1 MIEHRMKLP
10 QLGQPDLDSVFG
22 VEFFDGEDGRPVVVL
37 SEHPNNK
44 GRSITNAY
52 EYVATDVLARL
63 QQDGMQVEPMRI
75 RWLEHKRRAPMSGRP
90 AIEWSEVLLSWDGR
104 RLHSPQWIWMRDDP
118 RLAHAA

>member
-22 VEFFDGEDGRPVVVL
+22 VEFFDGDDGRPVVVL
-37 SEHPNNK
+37 SEHPDNR

-52 EYVATDVLARL
+52 EFVATDVLARL

-75 RWLEHKRRAPMSGRP
+75 RWLEHQRRAPTGGRP
-90 AIEWSEVLLSWDGR
+90 AIQWSEVLLCWDGLR
-104 RLHSPQWIWMRDDP
+104 YHSPQWIWMRDDP
-118 RLAHAA
+118 RLACAA